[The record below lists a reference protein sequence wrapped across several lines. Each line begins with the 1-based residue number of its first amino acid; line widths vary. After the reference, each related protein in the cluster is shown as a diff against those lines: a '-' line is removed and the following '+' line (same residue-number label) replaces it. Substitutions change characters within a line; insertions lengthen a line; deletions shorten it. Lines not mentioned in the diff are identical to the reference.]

1 MVKKIRLNDAQWNRL
16 QQLAKEESVRCMSPE
31 LAPRSSSRLR
41 SNGLV
46 ALDAQGR
53 EYLTEQGARRLT
65 QGR

>member
-16 QQLAKEESVRCMSPE
+16 QQLAKEESARCMSPE

-46 ALDAQGR
+46 ALDGR
-53 EYLTEQGARRLT
+53 AANT
-65 QGR
+65 